1 MNVSI
6 NTQITDRDNDE
17 IMKDRIITLEKLE
30 DHGRIANKIDYQY
43 ITSKWDKGLILVF
56 LLMQMATLSSYSQ
69 EKKLS
74 WEKLRN
80 EFKCPNWFAEARF
93 GIWLHWGAQSQPAEG
108 GGWYARHMYMQN
120 VKNEVWGSN
129 AYSYHCETY
138 GHPSDKGFKDVI
150 HAWKADKLNTDS
162 LMAYFQGLGA
172 KYFLIMANHHDHF
185 DNFNSTYHRWNSVN
199 VGPKRD
205 IVGEFEKSAKKY
217 NMPFGVSSHDDRFM
231 SWWLPAFGCDETGP
245 YANIPYDGN
254 LTKEDGLGKWWEGL
268 DPAELYGLPP
278 AKRTPE
284 WIKEVKRNWVRRHEE
299 LVTKYDVDMLWFD
312 GYGFP
317 YGDYGKEL
325 CTIYYNHLIQ
335 RDGKINGLI
344 AGKFTN
350 EPSTIKDI
358 ECGGANEIL
367 PEVWQGTLT
376 PNSWFYKVERPL
388 RHSARTIIEMM
399 IDMNS
404 KNGNLLLNVELLPN
418 GLIPG
423 EQKIILDDVG
433 AWVKLNSEAIYG
445 SKPWKVYGDNLN
457 SIIQELRKKK
467 NPSETDLDALKKLEE
482 GKSEQ
487 FNERTLHSPKYGH
500 DEVRFTVKDDNLY
513 IFVLNPVAGEINLPA
528 LGLESEY
535 NADEIKTI
543 QMLGGSGSVR
553 FKQDAEKV
561 MIDVPALRPNKY
573 AIVFKVT
580 FKKK

>member
-6 NTQITDRDNDE
+6 NTQITDRNNDE

-43 ITSKWDKGLILVF
+43 ITPKWDKGLILVF

>member
-1 MNVSI
+1 
-6 NTQITDRDNDE
+6 
-17 IMKDRIITLEKLE
+17 
-30 DHGRIANKIDYQY
+30 
-43 ITSKWDKGLILVF
+43 
-56 LLMQMATLSSYSQ
+56 
-69 EKKLS
+69 
-74 WEKLRN
+74 
-80 EFKCPNWFAEARF
+80 
-93 GIWLHWGAQSQPAEG
+93 
-108 GGWYARHMYMQN
+108 
-120 VKNEVWGSN
+120 
-129 AYSYHCETY
+129 
-138 GHPSDKGFKDVI
+138 
-150 HAWKADKLNTDS
+150 
-162 LMAYFQGLGA
+162 MAYFQGLGA

>member
-30 DHGRIANKIDYQY
+30 EHGRIANKIDYQY

>member
-6 NTQITDRDNDE
+6 NTQITDRNNDE

-43 ITSKWDKGLILVF
+43 ITSKWDKGMILVF